1 MEQGRSMDT
10 RHGIADTLISG
21 ASLLV
26 GYLPYGIS
34 LTSPTVLATLAEDG
48 PTRLTALAAGTG
60 VSQPAMTQCA
70 GRMERDDLAVRLIDP
85 EGARDTGRCHR
96 RRAGTVQGV
105 ARVDTRSAGRTAG
118 HSFSPGRGHAGH
130 GHAGCV
136 TARRAA
142 DPRGRPAATF
152 AAALRTLSV

>member
-34 LTSPTVLATLAEDG
+34 LTSPTALATLAEDG

-96 RRAGTVQGV
+96 RRAGT
-105 ARVDTRSAGRTAG
+105 
-118 HSFSPGRGHAGH
+118 
-130 GHAGCV
+130 
-136 TARRAA
+136 
-142 DPRGRPAATF
+142 
-152 AAALRTLSV
+152 ALCKELLESIRDRLAELLATLSPQGEATLGMAMRVALPLVEQLTREAAQQPRSLPPSAR